1 MKRRPPA
8 MRSPM
13 IWRGISL
20 RRSVSRSTREYEHE
34 SESESESESKPK
46 PKPKTKPKPKPK
58 PGHLSYSARD
68 QLPLFGTGTA
78 VASGAAPDTT
88 VFAMADLY
96 FTYHQYFADAE
107 ERRYV
112 RRQFR
117 QCVAIAFTGSGSQ

>member
-20 RRSVSRSTREYEHE
+20 RRSVSRSAREYEHE
-34 SESESESESKPK
+34 SESES
-46 PKPKTKPKPKPK
+46 KPKPKPK